1 MRFWSLTGLTRYE
14 DARLLQL
21 KLVELR
27 AQDSIPDTVLF
38 LEHEPVVTQGRGLQF
53 TGTPKPRHMP
63 LPVLPAEIEFAESER
78 GGDLTY
84 HGPGQLVIYPIV
96 KMDGQGFAPKQD
108 ITGFLRRFEGVLIEE
123 LAALGVHA
131 ESKKDAA
138 GVWVGKG
145 KVASIGI
152 AVKKFVVYHG
162 MAVNVTNDLKPFHLF
177 SPCGF
182 NPEVMT
188 RLQDIIPDFIGS
200 VGPGLWRAE
209 LEKRLAFRM
218 GGGSR
223 AELTCSEAFSQAMK
237 EDPGLILA
245 SNPV

>member
-21 KLVELR
+21 KLVDLR
-27 AQDSIPDTVLF
+27 ASDQIEDTVLF

-53 TGTPKPRHMP
+53 TGASKPRHMP
-63 LPVLPAEIEFAESER
+63 LPVLPSGIDFAESER

-96 KMDGQGFAPKQD
+96 KLDGLGFGPKHD
-108 ITGFLRRFEGVLIEE
+108 ITGFLRKFENVLIQE
-123 LAALGVHA
+123 LASLGLRA
-131 ESKKDAA
+131 ETKKDAA
-138 GVWVGKG
+138 GVWVGPA

-152 AVKKFVVYHG
+152 AVRKFVVYHG
-162 MAVNVTNDLKPFHLF
+162 MAINVVNDLKPFHLF

-188 RLQDIIPDFIGS
+188 NLKSLIPSFVMGD
-200 VGPGLWRAE
+200 WRAE
-209 LEKRLAFRM
+209 LEKRLITRM
-218 GGGSR
+218 GAGDLTR
-223 AELTCSEAFSQAMK
+223 LTCSAAFAQAMR
-237 EDPGLILA
+237 EDPGVLLA
-245 SNPV
+245 ASKLSS